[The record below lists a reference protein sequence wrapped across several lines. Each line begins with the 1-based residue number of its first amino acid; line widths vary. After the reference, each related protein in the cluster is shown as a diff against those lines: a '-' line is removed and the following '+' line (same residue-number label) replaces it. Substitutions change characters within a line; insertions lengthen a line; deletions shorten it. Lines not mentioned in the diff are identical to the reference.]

1 MTPVEFRRHLHRHPE
16 LSFRETESAR
26 FIAEALREAGI
37 PCRPIAGTGV
47 LAKIEGRGDL
57 RRAVVLRADID
68 ALPIREQ
75 SGAAWSSENDG
86 VMHACGH
93 DIHAAVLYG
102 TLLRLSAER
111 NFEGTLFGI
120 FQPGEESNPGGAS
133 KVLAENPF
141 EGYTVLAVVGEH
153 VEPALDAG
161 TLGFRAG
168 KYMASND
175 ELRLTLE
182 GAGGHA
188 AMRAELPR
196 HGERRRT
203 TDPAPH
209 GPEHA
214 RTGRFDRQGRSCGR
228 YERHPDRVYMEG
240 TMRTFDER
248 ERAEVKRRI
257 EELAAA
263 NDASYGVRTRVHF
276 TPATRAWSMT
286 RS

>member
-153 VEPALDAG
+153 VG
-161 TLGFRAG
+161 T
-168 KYMASND
+168 
-175 ELRLTLE
+175 
-182 GAGGHA
+182 
-188 AMRAELPR
+188 
-196 HGERRRT
+196 
-203 TDPAPH
+203 
-209 GPEHA
+209 
-214 RTGRFDRQGRSCGR
+214 
-228 YERHPDRVYMEG
+228 V
-240 TMRTFDER
+240 
-248 ERAEVKRRI
+248 
-257 EELAAA
+257 
-263 NDASYGVRTRVHF
+263 
-276 TPATRAWSMT
+276 
-286 RS
+286 

>member
-133 KVLAENPF
+133 KVLAENPSK
-141 EGYTVLAVVGEH
+141 AI
-153 VEPALDAG
+153 
-161 TLGFRAG
+161 R
-168 KYMASND
+168 
-175 ELRLTLE
+175 
-182 GAGGHA
+182 
-188 AMRAELPR
+188 
-196 HGERRRT
+196 
-203 TDPAPH
+203 
-209 GPEHA
+209 
-214 RTGRFDRQGRSCGR
+214 C
-228 YERHPDRVYMEG
+228 
-240 TMRTFDER
+240 
-248 ERAEVKRRI
+248 
-257 EELAAA
+257 
-263 NDASYGVRTRVHF
+263 
-276 TPATRAWSMT
+276 
-286 RS
+286 